1 MPSKPVTSRRD
12 VLGALVGLSAGFAG
26 CATVQDG
33 DSQTSIDCEPI
44 ASPWPTAGANA
55 ARTGVAPDATLPP
68 KDADASPLMEQDD
81 PASGGIQQPPVVA
94 NGTAYA
100 TSRTGHVVAR
110 GQSEWTVSI
119 EGQGQLTPTIDCGT
133 VYANVGV
140 GALAF
145 DPQDGSEYWRSE
157 TDAASTDVGDAT
169 PTTAGDTLYL
179 GTEVVA
185 ALEKRTG
192 EQRWIGDYPTAS
204 TTWGFATT
212 GTWTVAIAT
221 LGSDRGYLMAY
232 DGDGTQQWLIKP
244 TIHHSAP
251 RPTIANQT
259 VYAATDEGTL
269 YAVDVESG
277 IVKWTA
283 SIDSNVETGLAVS
296 DGTVFVPSA
305 ADGTFR
311 AINASDGSTR
321 WTKQVGYT
329 AGAPAVVDEQVVA
342 AVAEIPG
349 IDAEDLTGFVAFD
362 PATGEVTQ
370 RYPVGRA
377 GAFGVGSGEIHFT
390 SNQNLWILS

>member
-1 MPSKPVTSRRD
+1 
-12 VLGALVGLSAGFAG
+12 VLGALVGLSAGLAG
-26 CATVQDG
+26 CATVQG
-33 DSQTSIDCEPI
+33 GNSQPSIDCEPI
-44 ASPWPTAGANA
+44 TSPWPTAGANA
-55 ARTGVAPDATLPP
+55 ARTGVAPDATLPSD
-68 KDADASPLMEQDD
+68 DADVSPLMAQDD

-94 NGTAYA
+94 DGTAYA
-100 TSRTGHVVAR
+100 TSRTGHVIAR

-119 EGQGQLTPTIDCGT
+119 EGQGRLTPTIDCGT

-140 GALAF
+140 GALAL
-145 DPQDGSEYWRSE
+145 DPQDGSEYWRTE

-192 EQRWIGDYPTAS
+192 AQRWIGDYPTAS

-212 GTWTVAIAT
+212 GTWTVAMAT
-221 LGSDRGYLMAY
+221 LDSDRGYLTAY
-232 DGDGTQQWLIKP
+232 DEAGTQQWLIQP
-244 TIHHSAP
+244 PVHHSPP
-251 RPTIANQT
+251 RPAIVDQT
-259 VYAATDEGTL
+259 VFAATDEGTL

-277 IVKWTA
+277 LVKWTA
-283 SIDSNVETGLAVS
+283 RIDSDVETGLAVA
-296 DGTVFVPSA
+296 DGAVFVPSA

-342 AVAEIPG
+342 AVADIPG
-349 IDAEDLTGFVAFD
+349 IESEDPAGFVAFD
-362 PATGEVTQ
+362 PGTGDVTQ

-377 GAFGVGSGEIHFT
+377 GAFSVGSGEIYFT
-390 SNQNLWILS
+390 NNQNLWLLS